1 MQLVLIQLCLKK
13 KYSIDL
19 VEWREIWEKKG
30 EERRGV
36 EGKHNVI
43 STFWSCFF
51 FFFSLLSSLPISV
64 YPNISTFFKKHIW
77 LIYFMTIIM
86 FNKITAFQVFPNNT
100 WVSIS
105 MKQTKRA
112 SMNYTSSFY
121 EGSTRIRDKNIH

>member
-1 MQLVLIQLCLKK
+1 M
-13 KYSIDL
+13 
-19 VEWREIWEKKG
+19 
-30 EERRGV
+30 

-43 STFWSCFF
+43 SAFWSLF

-64 YPNISTFFKKHIW
+64 YPNISTFIKKHIW
-77 LIYFMTIIM
+77 LIFFMTIIM

-105 MKQTKRA
+105 MKQTKHA